1 MTNENTLSV
10 RTERDEKAVIVCP
23 LGRVDGSNV
32 QILESAIQEQLAAGE
47 KKMLVFDFEELNYIS
62 SAGLRVLLVTARRMQ
77 AEGGKTLFCGLAEH
91 IAQIFEISGFN
102 TILTICKN
110 RSEALATL

>member
-1 MTNENTLSV
+1 MTNENPLSV

-47 KKMLVFDFEELNYIS
+47 KMLVFDFEELNYIS